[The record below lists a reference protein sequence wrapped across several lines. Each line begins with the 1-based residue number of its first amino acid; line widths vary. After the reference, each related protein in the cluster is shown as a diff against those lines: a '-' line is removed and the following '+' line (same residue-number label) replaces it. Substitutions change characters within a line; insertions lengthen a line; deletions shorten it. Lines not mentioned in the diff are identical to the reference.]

1 MAVNKDAIGILFG
14 VAGGGAVNSESYNEI
29 NRGLNEIVNNINSKD
44 PKFIKL
50 HIDDAEFDKEVEK
63 VKKKVKDIAIG
74 TNIKVASGEAAS
86 SLKQIETAAKAA
98 TETVEQEAKAQ
109 QDAAQKINKKKVAY
123 EAATKALKDYQKALE
138 SAASRKGS
146 KQIRVDENGIAYT
159 DSKKMA
165 GAVEKLNDAYRKAQE
180 AMSESALNE
189 MGKRNAAA
197 LIKANT
203 ALEAELAE
211 LMTNFRKTTS
221 EKEAQHAA
229 EIEAANKQQADRLNA
244 SQAALDAMRRY
255 RDVLR
260 EVVEAESVSFNG
272 KEFLPTNE
280 TEQAIQYAERLNVA
294 LRESNEAMQSPNLTE
309 GGKKGVMSSY
319 GDEVEALLKRL
330 DPVIQKEKQEA
341 EAVDETT
348 RNRIAA
354 NQALKETLLTMRQLL
369 SLKEDLDTIN
379 FDGGVFG
386 AEQIGG
392 EKFIEDTRELT
403 VHQQDLLDAID
414 KVNAAYNRFLTAIR
428 QSGVDMSKFSDSEQL
443 EEMRSLVTS
452 ITAELSEASKKAR
465 EMYDILYHQDFG
477 VAEALDEKN
486 NGMYVKTHPDNRGL
500 IGCFYSQIKGAKGNQ
515 GALDGVFEE
524 IRNQAARIAQ
534 SSGEEWADK
543 FFHAV
548 QSRAHVKIPYWKQ
561 TLSEAT
567 SAGGNEGS
575 GTTER
580 LDNVAETINDIA
592 AKVPEILALAE
603 SQGQDVS
610 GVVDTIA
617 EKVQEAKRETEE
629 LVNAEKE
636 VKQETQ
642 ETAVAEEKKAR
653 KKKESKKAAE
663 ETASAVSKEV
673 KKNEEVVKTE
683 EKKVEKKTRSKK
695 ASKEAADA
703 VAEETK
709 KIEEA
714 TEETKK
720 AADAD
725 EKDNQTKQKKQK
737 TTKKLTEE
745 QRKAIQIMREY
756 FQVALE
762 VESAMTRTNEISG
775 SKEDGFMY
783 EPSDKSQ
790 DHYSSLIAKFKAIKQ
805 KYDGLSQSQ
814 EQYLRNEKLID
825 QEEMKL
831 STTMQ
836 ARQLS
841 AQTRW
846 NKLRDKAQQYYQ
858 DMQGVATRSEEA
870 SKKLDEINRI
880 ANKDDWRNYD
890 LLNQKLE
897 ETKGFI
903 DRNNLATE
911 KWYQKMF
918 KTFGTRVRSLLAG
931 LILGKVTQS
940 LYDIYRNV
948 VEIDTALTNL
958 KIVTQENEKA
968 MEKYSKTVAASAKR
982 IGASISDLIN
992 STTTYARLGFSLDDA
1007 AKFAELTTMYSK
1019 VADVTVDEATKN
1031 ITALVKA
1038 YNVGSDGLEDALD
1051 KMMYV
1056 GRRYAISSGELGEG
1070 LNNAASALNANKNTL
1085 EQSLGML
1092 AAANASTQNISKAS
1106 TGLRTIAARLSAAKT
1121 VLEENGDDTEGMAES
1136 IVKLEESFKAYGIA
1150 VRESNGD
1157 IKSTYDILS
1166 QIAERWSSLRDDA
1179 RQAIIGMAAGTRQQ
1193 DIFTS
1198 LVQNWNDA
1206 QSVVA
1211 NINEATGELASA
1223 TEERLDSIQ
1232 GKIDQLK
1239 AKFEELSTNILSSDL
1254 VKLVVDIL
1262 NGGVG
1267 FINWLG
1273 QVVDK
1278 VVGLNNALIL
1288 LAATI
1293 AVIKYQAILAFLTK
1307 LIAPIKA
1314 LIAWINTFRFNMMLG
1329 AEAGMTFG
1337 QRVSFAFKQAT
1348 AAASTFQLA
1357 AGAVIIIITALV
1369 AVIHSVKQ
1377 AQEEAI
1383 QASISAA
1390 EQYVGKAEEAKK
1402 VSDSLDD
1409 LIEKYKELA
1418 EKNDG
1423 TWDDES
1429 IKQVKS
1435 VQDDI
1440 VGLVGDQAAGI
1451 DLVNGKLSDQYNL
1464 LEDVAG
1470 KQKEISLS
1478 AAQSALADATVAVKD
1493 AMSKWRYNTEYDLGF
1508 SSFDKLGKPG
1518 TYGDI
1523 VVKQHAASM
1532 LYYDAIQYQFDSV
1545 EAFAKQYEAVLAY
1558 KEEFAKTFDEHNTW
1572 DVAFYSELNKYLTEF
1587 KEVYDTYH
1595 SAWTLV
1601 EELTNP
1607 APKDNKGGGSN
1618 TVEDNLLKLKS
1629 VAKILEE
1636 ISGEY
1641 DALVDAMQ
1649 DMDEYGVLTADTF
1662 SSMIKDYPDLI
1673 KYLTQTEN
1681 GYILNANALEEYTAA
1696 LIESYTAEAALATMT
1711 AENKEIALQNLKNL
1725 QTALAMLSVSSA
1737 KVKSDSSARK
1747 KALSDEKDA
1756 LKDQLDAY
1764 KQLID
1769 LRKELLQQYEDELKY
1784 KRELEKKERKV
1795 ASLQTQLA
1803 VSQLD
1808 NTAAGRAKTRQLAKD
1823 LKEAQEDLD
1832 DYTLEHAI
1840 DVVTQELD
1848 NQYAEYEKF
1857 IDGKLDGIEDA
1868 IEALSESNSG
1878 SASGVSMQIATAAA
1892 AAADK
1897 IAAAIEKIETTPV
1910 VNVTVSGNDGSSG
1923 SALSEAQA
1931 YIKSHKMMQG
1941 DKARWGQDPAF
1952 REIWNKLTPAE
1963 QASLTGYT
1971 QGKAQYDAN
1980 GRLTGYELI
1989 EPDWMKKVAS
1999 GGGGGGGLGS
2009 RGGCNV
2015 VMEIKHGGGIVG
2027 DFTRLKSTETF
2038 AKLLKGEFVATPAMM
2053 ERFMNQTLPNLAVS
2067 GGGNEFNAPLVSIQ
2081 CDNVT
2086 QESLPKLKQI
2096 VNDAVKEIKRQF
2108 DDGLTRAGYHKTVNK
2123 IV

>member
-1 MAVNKDAIGILFG
+1 MAANSKAIGLLFE
-14 VAGGGAVNSESYNEI
+14 VAGTG
-29 NRGLNEIVNNINSKD
+29 NINGETGRRINGQLRNIVGAINKSDTVKL
-44 PKFIKL
+44 KFSIDANHFKREIEDIKKQL
-50 HIDDAEFDKEVEK
+50 QNLNTGSG
-63 VKKKVKDIAIG
+63 G
-74 TNIKVASGEAAS
+74 TSGNGSGGSAHTDVWRQA
-86 SLKQIETAAKAA
+86 TAAV
-98 TETVEQEAKAQ
+98 TEYYKLQTQVQ
-109 QDAAQKINKKKVAY
+109 Q
-123 EAATKALKDYQKALE
+123 
-138 SAASRKGS
+138 
-146 KQIRVDENGIAYT
+146 
-159 DSKKMA
+159 
-165 GAVEKLNDAYRKAQE
+165 
-180 AMSESALNE
+180 
-189 MGKRNAAA
+189 
-197 LIKANT
+197 
-203 ALEAELAE
+203 
-211 LMTNFRKTTS
+211 
-221 EKEAQHAA
+221 
-229 EIEAANKQQADRLNA
+229 
-244 SQAALDAMRRY
+244 
-255 RDVLR
+255 
-260 EVVEAESVSFNG
+260 
-272 KEFLPTNE
+272 
-280 TEQAIQYAERLNVA
+280 
-294 LRESNEAMQSPNLTE
+294 
-309 GGKKGVMSSY
+309 
-319 GDEVEALLKRL
+319 
-330 DPVIQKEKQEA
+330 
-341 EAVDETT
+341 
-348 RNRIAA
+348 
-354 NQALKETLLTMRQLL
+354 
-369 SLKEDLDTIN
+369 
-379 FDGGVFG
+379 
-386 AEQIGG
+386 
-392 EKFIEDTRELT
+392 
-403 VHQQDLLDAID
+403 
-414 KVNAAYNRFLTAIR
+414 
-428 QSGVDMSKFSDSEQL
+428 
-443 EEMRSLVTS
+443 
-452 ITAELSEASKKAR
+452 
-465 EMYDILYHQDFG
+465 
-477 VAEALDEKN
+477 
-486 NGMYVKTHPDNRGL
+486 
-500 IGCFYSQIKGAKGNQ
+500 
-515 GALDGVFEE
+515 
-524 IRNQAARIAQ
+524 
-534 SSGEEWADK
+534 
-543 FFHAV
+543 
-548 QSRAHVKIPYWKQ
+548 
-561 TLSEAT
+561 
-567 SAGGNEGS
+567 
-575 GTTER
+575 
-580 LDNVAETINDIA
+580 
-592 AKVPEILALAE
+592 
-603 SQGQDVS
+603 
-610 GVVDTIA
+610 
-617 EKVQEAKRETEE
+617 
-629 LVNAEKE
+629 
-636 VKQETQ
+636 
-642 ETAVAEEKKAR
+642 
-653 KKKESKKAAE
+653 
-663 ETASAVSKEV
+663 
-673 KKNEEVVKTE
+673 
-683 EKKVEKKTRSKK
+683 
-695 ASKEAADA
+695 
-703 VAEETK
+703 
-709 KIEEA
+709 
-714 TEETKK
+714 
-720 AADAD
+720 
-725 EKDNQTKQKKQK
+725 
-737 TTKKLTEE
+737 
-745 QRKAIQIMREY
+745 
-756 FQVALE
+756 
-762 VESAMTRTNEISG
+762 AMTRTNDIVANADGTFSTHNQRWTELVNQTNQAKVVFDTFNQSSARVNMTLEERCNLDYRINDAQARMNLQMKTFEANGQAAWGNLTAKVNDYISRVEM
-775 SKEDGFMY
+775 SANRDE
-783 EPSDKSQ
+783 E
-790 DHYSSLIAKFKAIKQ
+790 AKRKLQELRNMANGTDWHGYDALKQ
-805 KYDGLSQSQ
+805 KLS
-814 EQYLRNEKLID
+814 EV
-825 QEEMKL
+825 
-831 STTMQ
+831 
-836 ARQLS
+836 
-841 AQTRW
+841 QT
-846 NKLRDKAQQYYQ
+846 Y
-858 DMQGVATRSEEA
+858 
-870 SKKLDEINRI
+870 INQ
-880 ANKDDWRNYD
+880 NS
-890 LLNQKLE
+890 
-897 ETKGFI
+897 
-903 DRNNLATE
+903 LATE
-911 KWYQKMF
+911 TWYQKML

-931 LILGKVTQS
+931 LILAKVTQY
-940 LYDIYRNV
+940 LRQIYTNV

-958 KIVTQENEKA
+958 KIVTQENERA
-968 MEKYSKTVAASAKR
+968 MEKYSKTVTASAKR

-1007 AKFAELTTMYSK
+1007 AKFAELTTAYSK
-1019 VADVTVDEATKN
+1019 VADVSVDEATTN
-1031 ITALVKA
+1031 ITAIIKA
-1038 YNVGSDGLEDALD
+1038 YNVGADDLESVMD
-1051 KMMYV
+1051 KLIYV
-1056 GRRYAISSGELGEG
+1056 GRRYAISSGEIGEG
-1070 LNNAASALNANKNTL
+1070 MNNAASALVANGNSL
-1085 EQSLGML
+1085 NQSLGML
-1092 AAANASTQNISKAS
+1092 TAANVTAQNISRAS
-1106 TGLRTIAARLSAAKT
+1106 TGLRTIAARLSASKAELDELGEDSEGVETVAK
-1121 VLEENGDDTEGMAES
+1121 LAES
-1136 IVKLEESFKAYGIA
+1136 FRAFGI
-1150 VRESNGD
+1150 EIEKGNGQLY
-1157 IKSTYDILS
+1157 STFDILG
-1166 QIAERWSSLRDDA
+1166 QVADKWSELDDEA
-1179 RQAIIGMAAGTRQQ
+1179 RNTLVNLAAGTRQQ
-1193 DIFTS
+1193 DIFYS
-1198 LVQNWNDA
+1198 IIQNWNDA
-1206 QSVVA
+1206 KSIIGDVDSSS
-1211 NINEATGELASA
+1211 GELASA

-1239 AKFEELSTNILSSDL
+1239 ASFEELSMNVLSSDL
-1254 VKLVVDIL
+1254 VKLVADVL

-1267 FINWLG
+1267 FINWIA

-1278 VVGLNNALIL
+1278 VIGLNNALIL

-1293 AVIKYQAILAFLTK
+1293 AVIKYQAIFAFLTK

-1314 LIAWINTFRFNMMLG
+1314 LIAWINTFRINMMLG

-1337 QRVSFAFKQAT
+1337 QRVSFAFNQAT

-1357 AGAVIIIITALV
+1357 VGAVIIIITALV

-1390 EQYVGKAEEAKK
+1390 EQYVGEAEEAKK

-1451 DLVNGKLSDQYNL
+1451 DLVNGKLSDQYSL
-1464 LEDVAG
+1464 LEDIAG
-1470 KQKEISLS
+1470 KQKEISLA

-1508 SSFDKLGKPG
+1508 SSFDKWGKPG

-1523 VVKQHAASM
+1523 VVKQHAQSAM
-1532 LYYDAIQYQFDSV
+1532 GAGTLYYDAIQYQFDSV

-1558 KEEFAKTFDEHNTW
+1558 KEEFAKTFDEHSTL
-1572 DVAFYSELNKYLTEF
+1572 DVTFYRELNEYLTEF

-1696 LIESYTAEAALATMT
+1696 LIESYTAEVALATMT

-1823 LKEAQEDLD
+1823 LKDAQEELD
-1832 DYTLEHAI
+1832 DFTLEHAI

-1848 NQYAEYEKF
+1848 NQYAEYKKF
-1857 IDGKLDGIEDA
+1857 IDGKFDGIEDA

-1910 VNVTVSGNDGSSG
+1910 VNVTVNGNDGSSG

-1999 GGGGGGGLGS
+1999 GGGGGGGLGG
-2009 RGGCNV
+2009 RGGRNV

-2081 CDNVT
+2081 CENVT